1 MPTLRAVAPS
11 PNVRSNAASPAAL
24 APKTPTLVTALTT
37 ASHTPWRGRRARAS
51 LPPRRLWLPSNRLM
65 PDVNFE
71 RRWTPI
77 GKRVKNGPMVN
88 WRMWQPPRRGRLK
101 KGAPSEPPKRYPPG
115 NRNALRP
122 SSRPGS
128 GFRRLRDGG
137 TAAGSAVGGVRP
149 ATAAECRHQRSCR
162 SRNFPQMRDV
172 HLPQSR
178 AHALPKVSRRGPMHI
193 HRRCRGWLQGSH
205 RNSPQTG
212 WHARV
217 RRWRKRHHRPA
228 LLQTQWT
235 L

>member
-1 MPTLRAVAPS
+1 
-11 PNVRSNAASPAAL
+11 
-24 APKTPTLVTALTT
+24 
-37 ASHTPWRGRRARAS
+37 
-51 LPPRRLWLPSNRLM
+51 
-65 PDVNFE
+65 
-71 RRWTPI
+71 
-77 GKRVKNGPMVN
+77 MVN

-128 GFRRLRDGG
+128 EFRRLRDGG

-178 AHALPKVSRRGPMHI
+178 AHALPKVSRPGPMHI
-193 HRRCRGWLQGSH
+193 HRRCRGWLQGSD
-205 RNSPQTG
+205 RNSTQTVACTGPSMAQTPSSPCAAADSVDAVRTSGSAALRGMLPESIPQT
-212 WHARV
+212 
-217 RRWRKRHHRPA
+217 RRAPYEGG
-228 LLQTQWT
+228 
-235 L
+235 